1 MSDWNGL
8 PDRLE
13 LSGTFHILRH
23 KKNRSLVKMRYI
35 YWGGSKWLKAN
46 GHWHEVAEASELF
59 DYVTPAISSS
69 ELAQMRKD
77 ERERASKACDEV
89 SAKSNQKY
97 MKTENEASENYW
109 CGANDGSIMCANA
122 IRALP
127 DDEGKKS

>member
-8 PDRLE
+8 PDQPER
-13 LSGTFHILRH
+13 SGWH
-23 KKNRSLVKMRYI
+23 
-35 YWGGSKWLKAN
+35 WLKPHQDNYAVPFEWN
-46 GHWHEVAEASELF
+46 PDEGCWEVDIDEDGSPVEMV
-59 DYVTPAISSS
+59 DSGYEYICPCPDPS

-77 ERERASKACDEV
+77 ERERAAKACDEV

-122 IRALP
+122 IRALT